1 MTGTPQISVVYDRR
15 KKASPERKAPVEIR
29 ICYNYMQ
36 RFINT
41 GIKLYPRQWKKGRI
55 VNTKDSMSMNMLLE
69 KLLTDVRDIILEMLR
84 AGDLD
89 ITVIHEKLHE
99 KMTGT
104 ISFISFCEQRALV
117 RKYGKSTD
125 SQKRYDRFI
134 RLFKGY
140 GKIVHFDDVSDQSVI
155 AYDNYLTSLGMKPYS
170 KWNNYHRFLNSFIID
185 AIDAGYIDR
194 NPYKWLNINKEKAIL
209 A

>member
-1 MTGTPQISVVYDRR
+1 M
-15 KKASPERKAPVEIR
+15 E
-29 ICYNYMQ
+29 
-36 RFINT
+36 
-41 GIKLYPRQWKKGRI
+41 KGRV

-99 KMTGT
+99 KMNDA

-140 GKIVHFDDVSDQSVI
+140 DKIVHFDDISDQSVI